1 MREELLKLAERVEA
15 LRGPDREVDKL
26 IAVVNGWCLHPSNR
40 QRDDSEQSDTG
51 YTCLDC
57 GADSWGN
64 TGPTGQKR
72 SASLPA
78 YTASLDA
85 AMALVPEGCD
95 VMMGRPPARRRVN
108 QIWAQVWDARTSET
122 RNESVGC
129 NLAAALCAAALRS
142 LAKDK

>member
-1 MREELLKLAERVEA
+1 MREELLKLAERVEQ
-15 LRGPDREVDKL
+15 LSGPDREVDAL
-26 IAVVNGWCLHPSNR
+26 IWLEVTPGATRKETRFIHKASGKE
-40 QRDDSEQSDTG
+40 QIIDETRD
-51 YTCLDC
+51 
-57 GADSWGN
+57 
-64 TGPTGQKR
+64 
-72 SASLPA
+72 ASRRMIIVPN

-129 NLAAALCAAALRS
+129 NLAAALCAAALRA
-142 LAKDK
+142 LAKEK

>member
-1 MREELLKLAERVEA
+1 MREELLKLAERVEQ
-15 LRGPDREVDKL
+15 LSGPDREVDAL
-26 IAVVNGWCLHPSNR
+26 IWLEVTPGATRKETRFIHKASGKE
-40 QRDDSEQSDTG
+40 QIIDETRD
-51 YTCLDC
+51 
-57 GADSWGN
+57 
-64 TGPTGQKR
+64 
-72 SASLPA
+72 ASRRLIIVPN

-129 NLAAALCAAALRS
+129 NLAAALCAAALRA
-142 LAKDK
+142 LAKEK